1 MEAGFD
7 ALGNIVGRYDA
18 EDPQAPVVITGS
30 HQDSVRNAGK
40 YDGLFGIITAIACVK
55 DLHDRGKRLPYTLE
69 VVGFGDEEGVRFGAT
84 LIGSK
89 AMAGSFEP
97 SWLDKADDKGITMR
111 QALADFGGDPDGWRD
126 VDRRGKNV
134 AAFVESHIE
143 QGPVLLNEGLA
154 VGVVTAIAGA
164 TRLRVNVTGLA
175 GHAGT
180 VPMGS
185 RQDALAAASEMV
197 LFVERYCEAQAGPR
211 RHGRQDQRAAR
222 RDQRHS
228 AGRRVHDR
236 RALRRRCAAA
246 RGGRRVP
253 VGVRGDRRRAATSRS
268 TRRRSIAADAAPCDP
283 ALQEAF
289 ADAIAA
295 HGIPVRH
302 LPSGAGHDAMVFPA
316 VAPIAMLFVRCGN
329 NGISHHPDETM
340 TAEDAEI
347 ATSVLLHFLE
357 HLPRRRRSMT
367 ERRTH
372 DDSARW
378 IDAHHAAQI
387 EFLREIV
394 RVPSDTPPGDNAPA
408 AEKAA
413 ALLTAL
419 GFEVERHPVPRG
431 LPARVRDAVASPT

>member
-1 MEAGFD
+1 MRYGTDLMRQADVLALFSEDTPQITRTYLSEQHKQAGEYLIGLMRRAGMTAGFD
-7 ALGNIVGRYDA
+7 ALGNIVGRYEA
-18 EDPQAPVVITGS
+18 ADPNAPVVMTGS

-40 YDGLFGIITAIACVK
+40 YDGLFGILTAIACVK

-97 SWLDKADDKGITMR
+97 AWLDKADDTGVTMR
-111 QALADFGGDPDGWRD
+111 QALIAFGGNPDGWQD

-134 AAFVESHIE
+134 VAYVESHIE

-164 TRLRVNVTGLA
+164 SRLRVRVTGLA

-185 RQDALAAASEMV
+185 RQDALTAASEMV
-197 LFVERYCEAQAGPR
+197 LFVEKYCEGKTGLVGTVGKMTVLPGAINVIP
-211 RHGRQDQRAAR
+211 QDVEFTIDVRSG
-222 RDQRHS
+222 D
-228 AGRRVHDR
+228 D
-236 RALRRRCAAA
+236 ALRREAVAAFQSGFEDIA
-246 RGGRRVP
+246 KRRKVT
-253 VGVRGDRRRAATSRS
+253 VNAAPFY
-268 TRRRSIAADAAPCDP
+268 AANAAPCDP

-289 ADAIAA
+289 AQAIAA
-295 HGIPVRH
+295 HGIKVRH

-316 VAPIAMLFVRCGN
+316 VAPTAMLFVRCGN

-347 ATSVLLHFLE
+347 GTSVLLHFFE
-357 HLPRRRRSMT
+357 NYRP
-367 ERRTH
+367 
-372 DDSARW
+372 
-378 IDAHHAAQI
+378 
-387 EFLREIV
+387 
-394 RVPSDTPPGDNAPA
+394 AP
-408 AEKAA
+408 
-413 ALLTAL
+413 
-419 GFEVERHPVPRG
+419 
-431 LPARVRDAVASPT
+431 